1 MTEQAVR
8 AINRADIDSI
18 ALSPPDDIHA
28 GRADD
33 AMLRLIYDGLL
44 TPQELS
50 ELTWADISM
59 GPRGGAAVVSLPDHT
74 GERVDRTLRQA
85 TVTALRWLRGNALPT
100 DPVIDLSAADI
111 DRRVQ
116 AAAKRAGLGDDLGA
130 VSVRAGA
137 AGDMARSG
145 ASFAEIMCA
154 ARGYAPVMPG
164 QGMMN
169 I

>member
-8 AINRADIDSI
+8 AISRVDIDTM
-18 ALSPPDDIHA
+18 ALSPPDDVHA

-59 GPRGGAAVVSLPDHT
+59 GPRGGAAVSLPDHN
-74 GERVDRTLRQA
+74 GERVERTLRQA
-85 TVTALRWLRGNALPT
+85 TVTALRWLRGDALPT
-100 DPVIDLSAADI
+100 DRVVDLSAAGI
-111 DRRVQ
+111 DRRIR
-116 AAAKRAGLGDDLGA
+116 AAARRAGLGDDLGA

-137 AGDMARSG
+137 AGEMARSG
-145 ASFAEIMCA
+145 ASFAEIVCV
-154 ARGYAPVMPG
+154 ARGHAPVMPG

>member
-8 AINRADIDSI
+8 AINRADIDTI

-59 GPRGGAAVVSLPDHT
+59 GPRGGAAAVSLPDHS
-74 GERVDRTLRQA
+74 GERVYRTLHPA
-85 TVTALRWLRGNALPT
+85 TVTALRWLRGNALAE

-111 DRRVQ
+111 DRRIRD
-116 AAAKRAGLGDDLGA
+116 AADRAGLGDDHGA

-137 AGDMARSG
+137 TEEMAHSG
-145 ASFAEIMCA
+145 ASFAEIVCA
-154 ARGYAPVMPG
+154 ARGHAPVMPG